1 MSQSEVLKMALTF
14 CVPIGTAA
22 LVWGIRSA
30 ANSLATYTDNAKA
43 QAYIREIAEAVATAV
58 QYTNQV
64 YVDALKEADN
74 FTEAEQ
80 KAAFDMALA
89 ACKASLSASAQDF
102 IRQTFGD
109 LEQYLTTQIEAQVR
123 AQKVYL

>member
-1 MSQSEVLKMALTF
+1 MDWLNILKIMLTI
-14 CVPIGTAA
+14 CAPIGTA
-22 LVWGIRSA
+22 VVTWGIRSA
-30 ANSLATYTDNAKA
+30 ANSLAAYVGNAKA
-43 QAYIREIAEAVATAV
+43 QAYIREIAEAVAAAV
-58 QYTNQV
+58 QYTNQT
-64 YVDALKEADN
+64 YVDALKQSVS

-80 KAAFDMALA
+80 KAAFNMALA

-102 IRQTFGD
+102 IRQSFGD